1 MPPKVRDNRALVLDG
16 LVPVLAL
23 SDPWAN
29 FFNCLSF
36 SSCLIIVPTSQRNPV
51 RFK

>member
-23 SDPWAN
+23 SD
-29 FFNCLSF
+29 LGQI
-36 SSCLIIVPTSQRNPV
+36 L
-51 RFK
+51 